1 MNKIVAVVGMSGTGK
16 SEVVKE
22 FQTLHPFEYV
32 YFGGAVVDEVKAR
45 GLEVTEANEAAV
57 REDLRA
63 NHGMAAIAVLKLPA
77 IEKALR
83 EGKDVLIDGL
93 YSQAEYQLLSEKF
106 DDALLLVAVH
116 SNKDL
121 RTLRLSS
128 RPVRPLTPEEIK
140 VRDFREIVYVDK
152 GGPIATADYHILNN
166 GSMDELKKQ
175 TRMYFES
182 IFSSVI

>member
-22 FQTLHPFEYV
+22 FQTLHSFEYV

-45 GLEVTEANEAAV
+45 GLEVNEINESAV

-63 NHGMAAIAVLKLPA
+63 KHGMAAIAVLKLPA
-77 IEKALR
+77 IEKALG

-106 DDALLLVAVH
+106 DESLVVIAVH

-121 RTLRLSS
+121 RIKRLGS
-128 RPVRPLTPEEIK
+128 RPIRSLTPDG
-140 VRDFREIVYVDK
+140 VRSRDFREIVYVDK

-175 TRMYFES
+175 VAVYCER
-182 IFSSVI
+182 IFS